1 MRELI
6 QNIQGII
13 QDSVNEFGP
22 MDLTTPE
29 VAIKEL
35 YEWYK
40 HHSKL
45 KFDDKLFD
53 TWIKN

>member
-1 MRELI
+1 MKLSEYSGNNSRF
-6 QNIQGII
+6 
-13 QDSVNEFGP
+13 VNSLP

-40 HHSKL
+40 HSNK
-45 KFDDKLFD
+45 
-53 TWIKN
+53 I

>member
-1 MRELI
+1 MNLE
-6 QNIQGII
+6 
-13 QDSVNEFGP
+13 P

-40 HHSKL
+40 HYSKL

-53 TWIKN
+53 TWIKID